1 MKLTHRRLDEH
12 YHLVYKD
19 DTPVGFFSFEHGREP
34 RYQAT
39 LRLGGNAVYL
49 EADTK
54 EELLRDIRTLVQ
66 ERTVGKE
73 CNV

>member
-12 YHLVYKD
+12 YHMVYKD
-19 DTPVGFFSFEHGREP
+19 GTPVGFFSFEHGREP
-34 RYQAT
+34 RYLAT
-39 LRLGGNAVYL
+39 LRLGGDVAHL

-54 EELLRDIRTLVQ
+54 EEFLRDIRTLLQ
-66 ERTVGKE
+66 ERTAGKE